1 MKRIV
6 IATTEDELNEDMK
19 DQIAILSDKY
29 EGIISGTIR
38 YPDMLILKE
47 PEIMAY
53 MLKKVEPDYVFFAD
67 HDCLLSEINTDCW
80 LSNEMDRAGIKLI
93 DVHVGDE
100 IRKAIDEMPLDVINF
115 LKKDEYQKYSNM
127 SHESNEENIMI
138 ICNEDVNQE
147 ELYIYNEAIATGNVN
162 VLANVTFRGFDE
174 AMLKDIEGVIDNFN
188 ISRIIVFNDINF
200 IGFSKYMESL
210 EQKGIVIQYRE
221 SQQQE
226 FKNADMMTGIKFH

>member
-147 ELYIYNEAIATGNVN
+147 ELDIYNEAIATGNVN

>member
-29 EGIISGTIR
+29 EGIISGVIR

-53 MLKKVEPDYVFFAD
+53 MLKKVEPDYVFFAA

-147 ELYIYNEAIATGNVN
+147 ELDIYNEAIATGNVN

-200 IGFSKYMESL
+200 IGFSEYMESL

>member
-1 MKRIV
+1 
-6 IATTEDELNEDMK
+6 
-19 DQIAILSDKY
+19 
-29 EGIISGTIR
+29 
-38 YPDMLILKE
+38 
-47 PEIMAY
+47 
-53 MLKKVEPDYVFFAD
+53 
-67 HDCLLSEINTDCW
+67 
-80 LSNEMDRAGIKLI
+80 MDRAGIKLI

-147 ELYIYNEAIATGNVN
+147 ELDIYNEAIATGNVN

-200 IGFSKYMESL
+200 IGFSEYMESL

>member
-29 EGIISGTIR
+29 EGIISGVIR

-147 ELYIYNEAIATGNVN
+147 ELDIYNEAIATGNVN

-174 AMLKDIEGVIDNFN
+174 AMLKDIESVIDNFN

-200 IGFSKYMESL
+200 IGFSEYMESL

>member
-147 ELYIYNEAIATGNVN
+147 ELDIYNEAIATGNVN

-200 IGFSKYMESL
+200 IGFSEYMESL

>member
-29 EGIISGTIR
+29 EGIISGVIR

-53 MLKKVEPDYVFFAD
+53 MLKKVEPDYVFFAY

-147 ELYIYNEAIATGNVN
+147 ELDIYNEAIATGNVN

-200 IGFSKYMESL
+200 IGFSEYMESL

>member
-29 EGIISGTIR
+29 EGIISGVIR

-115 LKKDEYQKYSNM
+115 LKKDEYKKYSNM

-147 ELYIYNEAIATGNVN
+147 ELDIYNEAIATGNVN

-200 IGFSKYMESL
+200 IGFSEYMESL

>member
-29 EGIISGTIR
+29 EGIISGAIR

-147 ELYIYNEAIATGNVN
+147 ELDIYNEAIATGNVN

-200 IGFSKYMESL
+200 IGFSEY
-210 EQKGIVIQYRE
+210 
-221 SQQQE
+221 
-226 FKNADMMTGIKFH
+226 

>member
-29 EGIISGTIR
+29 EGIISGVIR

-80 LSNEMDRAGIKLI
+80 LSNEMDRAGITLI

-147 ELYIYNEAIATGNVN
+147 ELDIYNEAIATGNVN

-200 IGFSKYMESL
+200 IGFSEYMESL

>member
-29 EGIISGTIR
+29 EGIISGAIR

-147 ELYIYNEAIATGNVN
+147 ELDIYNEAIATGNVN

-200 IGFSKYMESL
+200 IGFSEYMESL

>member
-29 EGIISGTIR
+29 EGIISGVIR

-147 ELYIYNEAIATGNVN
+147 ELDIYNEAIATGNIN

-200 IGFSKYMESL
+200 IGFSEYMESL

>member
-29 EGIISGTIR
+29 EGIISGVIR

-93 DVHVGDE
+93 DVHVGNE

-147 ELYIYNEAIATGNVN
+147 ELDIYNEAIATGNVN

-200 IGFSKYMESL
+200 IGFSEYMESL

>member
-29 EGIISGTIR
+29 EGIISGAIR

-147 ELYIYNEAIATGNVN
+147 ELDIYNEAIATGNVN

-200 IGFSKYMESL
+200 IGFSEYMESL
-210 EQKGIVIQYRE
+210 EQKGLLFSTGNLNNRNLKMLIWW
-221 SQQQE
+221 QE
-226 FKNADMMTGIKFH
+226 

>member
-19 DQIAILSDKY
+19 NQIAILSDKY
-29 EGIISGTIR
+29 EGIISGVIR

-147 ELYIYNEAIATGNVN
+147 ELDIYNEAIATGNVN

-174 AMLKDIEGVIDNFN
+174 AMLKDIESVIDNFN

-200 IGFSKYMESL
+200 IGFSEYMESL

>member
-29 EGIISGTIR
+29 KGIISGVIR

-147 ELYIYNEAIATGNVN
+147 ELDIYNEAIATGNVN

-200 IGFSKYMESL
+200 IGFSEYMESL

>member
-29 EGIISGTIR
+29 EGIISGVIR

-147 ELYIYNEAIATGNVN
+147 ELDIYNEAIATGNVN

-200 IGFSKYMESL
+200 IGFSEYMESL

>member
-1 MKRIV
+1 
-6 IATTEDELNEDMK
+6 MK

-147 ELYIYNEAIATGNVN
+147 ELDIYNEAIATGNVN

>member
-29 EGIISGTIR
+29 EGIISGVIR

-147 ELYIYNEAIATGNVN
+147 ELDIYNEAIATGNVN

-200 IGFSKYMESL
+200 IGFSEYMESL

-221 SQQQE
+221 SLQQE